1 MTSSRHSLSRSRAFL
16 QRFGPAKLPLALS
29 LLAVSLLACP
39 AACSENLRV
48 PPEIRRGLD
57 LIFNGNPDAAI
68 PLARKLEDE
77 HPDHP
82 LGYLLELEARWWK
95 TYCEACE
102 VKWGMVDAWKRGKR
116 KEDQEFLA
124 LADKSEKLA
133 SAQMSTSDSAE
144 MHLYAGM
151 AYAFKAR
158 LYALR
163 DEHHAVARSGVAARA
178 EFLRTLE
185 IDPGMVD
192 ADTGLGLYNYY
203 VDTLSGLVKVL
214 RFFIGIPG
222 GSKKDGIHQLETAMN
237 EGELTK
243 WDARFYLA
251 KNLRLYDHLY
261 EQAEEVLIPAVEHY
275 PENPLFHLMVANL
288 NVELGHNDRAAAEF
302 EAANATAGGDS
313 ECARNV
319 RVITQDFVSTLH

>member
-1 MTSSRHSLSRSRAFL
+1 MTRSWQSPSRSRPLL
-16 QRFGPAKLPLALS
+16 QRSGPARLRLALS
-29 LLAVSLLACP
+29 LLTLSLLGCP
-39 AACSENLRV
+39 AASSENLRV
-48 PPEIRRGLD
+48 PLEVSSGLD
-57 LIFNGNPDAAI
+57 LIFRGNPDAAI
-68 PLARKLEDE
+68 SLARKLEDE
-77 HPDHP
+77 QPDHP
-82 LGYLLELEARWWK
+82 IGYLLELEARWWK

-102 VKWGMVDAWKRGKR
+102 VKWGMVDAWRRGKR

-133 SAQMSTSDSAE
+133 RAQMRTADCAE
-144 MHLYAGM
+144 MHLYVGM

-163 DEHHAVARSGVAARA
+163 DEHRAVARTGVAARA

-203 VDTLSGLVKVL
+203 VDTLSGFVKVL
-214 RFFIGIPG
+214 RFFMGIPG
-222 GSKKDGIHQLETAMN
+222 GSKQDGIRQLEKAMN
-237 EGELTK
+237 QGELTK

-251 KNLRLYDHLY
+251 KNLRLYDQRY
-261 EQAEEVLIPAVEHY
+261 EQAEEVLIPAVEQY

-302 EAANATAGGDS
+302 QAANATAGGDS
-313 ECARNV
+313 ECARNI
-319 RVITQDFVSTLH
+319 RAMTQGFVSALH